1 MTLAMSVVEKAG
13 QPLMSS
19 YDFWKQVNEFR
30 AEIGEGQIENGDFL
44 DRVLD
49 ECEISNSEIFRVK
62 NDRGNRFV
70 NAVALDHDQ
79 MLLVGMRESK
89 AVRQKVLFW
98 LKSLSAPAAQPVALP
113 TTKELALMVLKAEEE
128 KEAAQAEARR
138 LNQVCNTVA
147 RQFIPGETAARF
159 CMQLNGVNCQQVQGW
174 LASRGHLI
182 NEGRR
187 GYRPS
192 AETRDRYFKL
202 YVADN
207 GSGKEVYQAQLTQ
220 KGCRWLYNKYLK
232 GELPM
237 KKSWDGLFT
246 HAVFEQRSPLE
257 TVMPGSVVSASMSYS
272 VSQGVAS
279 V

>member
-1 MTLAMSVVEKAG
+1 MNTLAQAG
-13 QPLMSS
+13 QQRMSS
-19 YDFWKQVNEFR
+19 YDFWRQINQFR
-30 AEIGEGQIENGDFL
+30 AEENEKAIEHSKFLARVIDEVGGVSKNFRHPQNGQLYKCVDL
-44 DRVLD
+44 D
-49 ECEISNSEIFRVK
+49 K
-62 NDRGNRFV
+62 
-70 NAVALDHDQ
+70 DQ

-89 AVRQKVLFW
+89 AVRKKVLDW
-98 LKSLSAPAAQPVALP
+98 LKLLSAPVAQPVALP
-113 TTKELALMVLKAEEE
+113 TSKELALMVLKAEEE
-128 KEAAQAEARR
+128 KEAAQAEAKR
-138 LNQVCNTVA
+138 LNQVCNTVT
-147 RQFIPGETAARF
+147 RQFIPGQTAARF

-207 GSGKEVYQAQLTQ
+207 GGRETYQAQLTQ

-237 KKSWDGLFT
+237 KKSWDEQFT
-246 HAVFEQRSPLE
+246 HAVFEQCSA
-257 TVMPGSVVSASMSYS
+257 VSESITYS
-272 VSQGVAS
+272 FAQGAANA
-279 V
+279 